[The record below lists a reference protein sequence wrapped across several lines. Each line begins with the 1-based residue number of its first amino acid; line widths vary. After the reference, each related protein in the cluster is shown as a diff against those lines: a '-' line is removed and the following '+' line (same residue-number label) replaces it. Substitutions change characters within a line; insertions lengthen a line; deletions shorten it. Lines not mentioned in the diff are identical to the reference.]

1 MNLSRLTK
9 NLPVETI
16 SEEELVDLRARES
29 EESFDFQDIKK
40 YIHISKKLS
49 NV

>member
-9 NLPVETI
+9 NLAVETI
-16 SEEELVDLRARES
+16 SNEELADLRVRES
-29 EESFDFQDIKK
+29 EESFDFEDIKK
-40 YIHISKKLS
+40 YIHFNKKLS